1 MMRKK
6 LENEIHDMIIKTLST
21 DLDEF
26 NTFITNSIH
35 TLLDDD
41 EFLRKIGK
49 SMDVAQAMRLTN
61 EVDRKVE
68 EMTAKELEMS
78 DSPEPWFEWVCL
90 GVDPEKGEKMHYAYN
105 NAFVH
110 HMKSIGIQGDTSD
123 DMFLR
128 YVGLIGTDALLEDY
142 D

>member
-1 MMRKK
+1 MRKRIK
-6 LENEIHDMIIKTLST
+6 EDVLGLIAEFAQSGELQTIIQTELKEMLS
-21 DLDEF
+21 
-26 NTFITNSIH
+26 
-35 TLLDDD
+35 DD

-49 SMDVAQAMRLTN
+49 AMDVAEAMRITN
-61 EVDRKVE
+61 EVNRDVE

-90 GVDPEKGEKMHYAYN
+90 GVDPEKGEKMHYAFN
-105 NAFVH
+105 NAFVQ
-110 HMKSIGIQGDTSD
+110 HMKSIGIQGDTPD